1 MKMIKNTRL
10 IKFIIIREE
19 CNNEKKLN
27 NEYRS
32 AKNAIYAWIRWFAS
46 NCSHWYYYLSLE

>member
-27 NEYRS
+27 NEYHS
-32 AKNAIYAWIRWFAS
+32 AKKCDI
-46 NCSHWYYYLSLE
+46 CLD

>member
-32 AKNAIYAWIRWFAS
+32 AKKCDICLIRWFAS